1 MFYLIIVILAIII
14 ALLRG
19 GDLER
24 LFEIS
29 IKSVYLFAIALALR
43 LLIWVIASLNLSAIV
58 NYIGYFSLL
67 SYLFLL
73 YASFKNIKING
84 FKYIILGLLL
94 NFFVILANGGKM
106 PVLLSEKTFENIDIK
121 TLFDNGKNAI
131 HLIKSNNTMFTF
143 LGDIFQLP
151 KPFPDTSI
159 LSAGDIII
167 IVGLFVLIQKIM
179 INDEI
184 TSK

>member
-1 MFYLIIVILAIII
+1 MFYLIIVTLAIII

-29 IKSVYLFAIALALR
+29 IKSVYLFAIALGLR
-43 LLIWVIASLNLSAIV
+43 ILIWVIAGLNISAIV
-58 NYIGYFSLL
+58 NYIGYFSVL

-73 YASFKNIKING
+73 YASFTNIKIDG
-84 FKYIILGLLL
+84 FKYIILGLSL
-94 NFFVILANGGKM
+94 NSFVILINGGKM
-106 PVLLSEKTFENIDIK
+106 PVLLSEKTVEQIDIE
-121 TLFDNGKNAI
+121 TLFNNGKNAI
-131 HLIKSNNTMFTF
+131 HLIKNENTMFTF

-159 LSAGDIII
+159 LSVGDIII

-184 TSK
+184 PS